1 MQSQNLKINSAFS
14 TYILS
19 SQGKEVY
26 SKGNVIDGDTYFIT
40 VEALVS
46 DYLGKFENSGRN

>member
-1 MQSQNLKINSAFS
+1 M
-14 TYILS
+14 LS
-19 SQGKEVY
+19 SQGNGVY